1 LTPDVPVE
9 ARPLRAIGDKGII
22 SYQELLSIARQMKVF
37 RTSKMPWFRL
47 PGRFARGLGRLIKT
61 AAMLGMLGLVV
72 TVMLWRSR
80 GCFTE
85 LLAKYARRFRLQL
98 RGQHDGLLA

>member
-9 ARPLRAIGDKGII
+9 ARPLRAIRCKGIT
-22 SYQELLSIARQMKVF
+22 SFQELLSIARQMKVF
-37 RTSKMPWFRL
+37 RTSKMPWLRIL
-47 PGRFARGLGRLIKT
+47 GRFARGLGRLIKT
-61 AAMLGMLGLVV
+61 AAMLGML

-85 LLAKYARRFRLQL
+85 SLAKYPRRFRLQL

>member
-37 RTSKMPWFRL
+37 RTSKMPWLRIL
-47 PGRFARGLGRLIKT
+47 GRFARGLGRLIKT
-61 AAMLGMLGLVV
+61 AAMLGML

-85 LLAKYARRFRLQL
+85 SLAKYPRRFRLQL